1 MGNALDDLA
10 TCRKG
15 AGKDKILLDECEKKF
30 KAAGGKVFGSADGGK
45 VFSLGDQ
52 VVTDGGKVFQHKP

>member
-1 MGNALDDLA
+1 MANALDDLIA
-10 TCRKG
+10 CRKG
-15 AGKDKILLDECEKKF
+15 AQKNKILLDECEKTF

-52 VVTDGGKVFQHKP
+52 VVTDGGKVFNHQK